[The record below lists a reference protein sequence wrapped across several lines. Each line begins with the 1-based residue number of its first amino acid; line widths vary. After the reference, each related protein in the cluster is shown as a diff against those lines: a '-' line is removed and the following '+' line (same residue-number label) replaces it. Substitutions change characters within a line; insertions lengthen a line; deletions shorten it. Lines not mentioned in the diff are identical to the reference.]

1 MMKHYVTNEY
11 VKASFRST
19 IEDTSTQ
26 HIMLGIITDSYI
38 TNK

>member
-1 MMKHYVTNEY
+1 MKDYITNEY
-11 VKASFRST
+11 AKTSFRST

-26 HIMLGIITDSYI
+26 HVMLGITTDSYI